1 MSSHVNTYSLGFIL
15 KQRRKKLGLSQ
26 SQVCHGICETITL
39 SRFENG
45 KQSPSRRHI
54 QALFQRLGLP
64 TDQIFEPV
72 TEDEVAYA
80 NLENELASC
89 TVRFERASNADKPAI
104 RREALQVW
112 HQLENIFP
120 KPDRLIRQQLL
131 RYQFLLGKEDG
142 PYPFDEAVD
151 MLLRAIR
158 LTVPEFTLEDFE
170 DGLYSARETKVIN
183 NIAMCY
189 YRAGK
194 HEQALSIFEKLYHY
208 LRANPGYTDSIRGQV
223 LMVGFNY
230 QLELHL
236 CEKSN
241 EVISLGEELH
251 KECIDY
257 GYYQHLPSIL
267 ALLAQEYCKA
277 GKIDRSTELFKQA
290 HALYKIIEND
300 NDRLSL
306 EEEAKNLL
314 NLELS

>member
-45 KQSPSRRHI
+45 KQNPSRRHI

-89 TVRFERASNADKPAI
+89 TVRFERASDADKPAI

-112 HQLENIFP
+112 HQLENLFP
-120 KPDRLIRQQLL
+120 KPDKLIRQQLL

-208 LRANPGYTDSIRGQV
+208 LRANPGYADSIRGQV

-230 QLELHL
+230 LLELHL
-236 CEKSN
+236 CDKDDK
-241 EVISLGEELH
+241 VISLGEELR
-251 KECIDY
+251 KESINY
-257 GYYQHLPSIL
+257 GYYQQLPSIL
-267 ALLAQEYCKA
+267 ALLAEAHCKF
-277 GKIDRSTELFKQA
+277 GRRDISERFYRQA
-290 HALYKIIEND
+290 YVLYQVIEND
-300 NDRLSL
+300 NDRLTIQMD
-306 EEEAKNLL
+306 AKKLL